1 MLRQPGADARK
12 TGLAVHG
19 KLRGRG
25 RRDIA
30 RHFGPDWPVRP
41 RQRTEPPY
49 FVPLYDAGSAVGNG
63 RQGSRG
69 AHDALPR
76 PAGRIVGQRGRG
88 ADVGMVRPL
97 VAGNVR
103 GRACGRTLLVRIAA
117 LRPGRSEGPG
127 RRVHD
132 HGREQLRCEQIYP
145 AGVAQWPTLHKA
157 LDRSCRPD
165 EGRGAA
171 LRDGGR
177 REGVVLSGRAGGVR
191 RPAARGGAA
200 AF

>member
-19 KLRGRG
+19 KFGHRR
-25 RRDIA
+25 RRDLA

-76 PAGRIVGQRGRG
+76 RSGRPFGQRGRG
-88 ADVGMVRPL
+88 SDVGLVRPL
-97 VAGNVR
+97 VAGHVR
-103 GRACGRTLLVRIAA
+103 GRACGRKILVRIAPVRQGRNH
-117 LRPGRSEGPG
+117 RPGRDL
-127 RRVHD
+127 HD
-132 HGREQLRCEQIYP
+132 CRREQLRCEQIYP
-145 AGVAQWPTLHKA
+145 ACLAQWPTLHKA
-157 LDRSCRPD
+157 LDRSCRRD
-165 EGRGAA
+165 EGRGTA

>member
-49 FVPLYDAGSAVGNG
+49 PLPLHDAGPAVENG
-63 RQGSRG
+63 RQGPRG

-88 ADVGMVRPL
+88 SDVGVVRPL
-97 VAGNVR
+97 VAGHVR
-103 GRACGRTLLVRIAA
+103 SRACGRTLLVRIAA

-127 RRVHD
+127 RCVHD
-132 HGREQLRCEQIYP
+132 HGRKQLRCEQIYP
-145 AGVAQWPTLHKA
+145 ACLAQWSTLHEA
-157 LDRSCRPD
+157 LDRSCRRD

-177 REGVVLSGRAGGVR
+177 REGVVLSGRTGGVR

>member
-19 KLRGRG
+19 KFGHRR
-25 RRDIA
+25 RRDLA

-76 PAGRIVGQRGRG
+76 RSGRPFGQRGRG
-88 ADVGMVRPL
+88 SDVGLVRPL
-97 VAGNVR
+97 VAGHVR
-103 GRACGRTLLVRIAA
+103 GRACGRKILVRIAPVRQGRNH
-117 LRPGRSEGPG
+117 RPGRDL
-127 RRVHD
+127 HD
-132 HGREQLRCEQIYP
+132 CRREQLRCEQIYP

-157 LDRSCRPD
+157 LDRSCRRD
-165 EGRGAA
+165 EGRGTA